1 MLIATWLVPG
11 HDGCL
16 IPDRRHIAK
25 RLAEA
30 ALTKLVAA
38 PEKFDRIVDAERSQH
53 KLHGSIVLV
62 AQGQD
67 VSPHA
72 PILASPAKQNR
83 QRKLPV
89 ELASVVPGLWP

>member
-1 MLIATWLVPG
+1 MLVAARLFARNNG
-11 HDGCL
+11 RL
-16 IPDRRHIAK
+16 IPDRRHVAE
-25 RLAEA
+25 RFAEA
-30 ALTKLVAA
+30 ALAKLVSAA
-38 PEKFDRIVDAERSQH
+38 KKLYRIINAEWSQH

-83 QRKLPV
+83 QPKLPV
-89 ELASVVPGLWP
+89 